1 MRENYIRFDWAMKRL
16 LRDKANYVV
25 LEGFLASL
33 LGKRFKIHRFLE
45 SEGNQ
50 EDEEDKYNRVD
61 ILAESE
67 DGELC
72 IIEVQNSREL
82 SYFHRMLYGV
92 SKAITEYIGFG
103 KPYEEV
109 RKVYSINI
117 VYFELGQG
125 KDYVYHGKTEFVG
138 LHQPHDTLKLSVRQN
153 EKFFG
158 KKEPDVVKR
167 KAAGDLFPE
176 YYVLRVN
183 DFDKVATTP
192 LDEWIEFLKTGNI
205 SAKAKAAGL
214 PEARERLRVDALSDK
229 DKQAYYRH
237 MESVRHMKSLFD
249 TSRDEGYEEGMDLGL
264 AKGIAKGLAEG
275 LAEGLAKGH
284 AEGLAKGRSEGL
296 AEGRSERSKEIAR
309 QMKAM
314 GLTVEQITQA
324 TGLTLDE
331 I

>member
-1 MRENYIRFDWAMKRL
+1 MQENYIRFDWAMKRL

-92 SKAITEYIGFG
+92 SKAITEYIGLG

-138 LHQPHDTLKLSVRQN
+138 LHKPHDTLKLSVRQN

-158 KKEPDVVKR
+158 NKEFDVMKR
-167 KAAGDLFPE
+167 KAASDLFPE

-214 PEARERLRVDALSDK
+214 SEARERLRVDALSDK

-249 TSRDEGYEEGMDLGL
+249 TSRDEGYEEGMDKGL
-264 AKGIAKGLAEG
+264 AKGMDM
-275 LAEGLAKGH
+275 GLAK
-284 AEGLAKGRSEGL
+284 GLAKGRSER
-296 AEGRSERSKEIAR
+296 AKEIAK
-309 QMKAM
+309 QLKAM
-314 GLTVEQITQA
+314 GLTTEQIAQA

>member
-1 MRENYIRFDWAMKRL
+1 MKRL

-92 SKAITEYIGFG
+92 SKAITEYIGLG

-158 KKEPDVVKR
+158 NKELDVMKR
-167 KAAGDLFPE
+167 KAASDLFPE

-214 PEARERLRVDALSDK
+214 PEARERLRVDALSDQ

-249 TSRDEGYEEGMDLGL
+249 TSRDEGYEEGMDKGL
-264 AKGIAKGLAEG
+264 AK
-275 LAEGLAKGH
+275 
-284 AEGLAKGRSEGL
+284 GLAKGRSER
-296 AEGRSERSKEIAR
+296 AKEIAK
-309 QMKAM
+309 QLKAM
-314 GLTVEQITQA
+314 GLTTEQIAQA

>member
-1 MRENYIRFDWAMKRL
+1 MKRL

-92 SKAITEYIGFG
+92 SKAITEYIGLG

-158 KKEPDVVKR
+158 NKEFDVMKR
-167 KAAGDLFPE
+167 KAASDLFPE

-229 DKQAYYRH
+229 DRQAYYRH

-249 TSRDEGYEEGMDLGL
+249 TSRDEGYEEGMDKGL
-264 AKGIAKGLAEG
+264 AKGMDM
-275 LAEGLAKGH
+275 GLAK
-284 AEGLAKGRSEGL
+284 GLAKGRSER
-296 AEGRSERSKEIAR
+296 AKEIAK
-309 QMKAM
+309 QLKAM
-314 GLTVEQITQA
+314 GLTTEQIAQA

>member
-1 MRENYIRFDWAMKRL
+1 MQENYIRFDWAMKRL

-92 SKAITEYIGFG
+92 SKAITEYIGLG

-158 KKEPDVVKR
+158 NKELDVMKR
-167 KAAGDLFPE
+167 KAASDLFPE

-214 PEARERLRVDALSDK
+214 SEARERLRVDALSDK

-249 TSRDEGYEEGMDLGL
+249 TSRDEGYEEGMDKGL
-264 AKGIAKGLAEG
+264 AKGMDM
-275 LAEGLAKGH
+275 GLAK
-284 AEGLAKGRSEGL
+284 GLAKGRSER
-296 AEGRSERSKEIAR
+296 AKEIAK
-309 QMKAM
+309 QLKAM
-314 GLTVEQITQA
+314 GLTTEQIAQA

>member
-61 ILAESE
+61 ILAESQ
-67 DGELC
+67 DAELC

-92 SKAITEYIGFG
+92 SKAITEYIGLG
-103 KPYEEV
+103 KPYEDV

-158 KKEPDVVKR
+158 NKEADVMKR

-205 SAKAKAAGL
+205 SAEAKAAGL

-249 TSRDEGYEEGMDLGL
+249 TSHDEGYEEGM
-264 AKGIAKGLAEG
+264 
-275 LAEGLAKGH
+275 AKGH

-296 AEGRSERSKEIAR
+296 AEGRTERAKEIAK

-314 GLTVEQITQA
+314 GLTPEQIAQA

>member
-1 MRENYIRFDWAMKRL
+1 MKRL

-92 SKAITEYIGFG
+92 SKAITEYIGLG

-158 KKEPDVVKR
+158 NKELDVMKR
-167 KAAGDLFPE
+167 KAASDLFPE

-249 TSRDEGYEEGMDLGL
+249 TSRDEGNEEGMDKGL
-264 AKGIAKGLAEG
+264 AK
-275 LAEGLAKGH
+275 
-284 AEGLAKGRSEGL
+284 GLAKGRSER
-296 AEGRSERSKEIAR
+296 AKEIAK
-309 QMKAM
+309 QLKAM
-314 GLTVEQITQA
+314 GLTTEQIAQA

>member
-1 MRENYIRFDWAMKRL
+1 MQENYIRFDWAMKRL

-82 SYFHRMLYGV
+82 SYFHRMLYGE
-92 SKAITEYIGFG
+92 SKAITEYIGLG

-158 KKEPDVVKR
+158 NKEFDVMKR
-167 KAAGDLFPE
+167 KAASDLFPE

-214 PEARERLRVDALSDK
+214 SEARERLRVDALSDK
-229 DKQAYYRH
+229 DRQAYYRH

-249 TSRDEGYEEGMDLGL
+249 TSRDEGYEEGMDKGL
-264 AKGIAKGLAEG
+264 AKGMDM
-275 LAEGLAKGH
+275 GLAK
-284 AEGLAKGRSEGL
+284 GLAKGRSER
-296 AEGRSERSKEIAR
+296 AKEIAK
-309 QMKAM
+309 QLKAM
-314 GLTVEQITQA
+314 GLTTEQIAQA

>member
-1 MRENYIRFDWAMKRL
+1 MQENYIRFDWAMKRL

-92 SKAITEYIGFG
+92 SKAITEYIGLG

-158 KKEPDVVKR
+158 NKELDVMKR
-167 KAAGDLFPE
+167 KAASDLFPE

-249 TSRDEGYEEGMDLGL
+249 TSRDEGYEEGMDMGL
-264 AKGIAKGLAEG
+264 AKGMDM
-275 LAEGLAKGH
+275 GLAK
-284 AEGLAKGRSEGL
+284 GLAKGRSE
-296 AEGRSERSKEIAR
+296 RTKEIAK
-309 QMKAM
+309 QLKAM
-314 GLTVEQITQA
+314 GLTTEQIAQA

>member
-1 MRENYIRFDWAMKRL
+1 MKRL

-92 SKAITEYIGFG
+92 SKAITEYIGLG
-103 KPYEEV
+103 KPYEKV

-158 KKEPDVVKR
+158 NKELDVMKR
-167 KAAGDLFPE
+167 KAASDLFPE

-249 TSRDEGYEEGMDLGL
+249 TSRDEGYEEGMDKGL
-264 AKGIAKGLAEG
+264 AK
-275 LAEGLAKGH
+275 
-284 AEGLAKGRSEGL
+284 GLAKGRSER
-296 AEGRSERSKEIAR
+296 AKEIAK
-309 QMKAM
+309 QLKAM
-314 GLTVEQITQA
+314 GLTTEQIAQA

>member
-1 MRENYIRFDWAMKRL
+1 MQENYIRFDWAMKRL

-92 SKAITEYIGFG
+92 SKAITEYIGLG

-138 LHQPHDTLKLSVRQN
+138 LHQAHDTLKLSVRQN

-158 KKEPDVVKR
+158 NKEFDVMKR
-167 KAAGDLFPE
+167 KAASDLFPE

-214 PEARERLRVDALSDK
+214 SEARERLRVDALSDK
-229 DKQAYYRH
+229 DRQAYYRH

-249 TSRDEGYEEGMDLGL
+249 TSRDEGYEEGMDKGL
-264 AKGIAKGLAEG
+264 AKGMDM
-275 LAEGLAKGH
+275 GLAK
-284 AEGLAKGRSEGL
+284 GLAKGRSER
-296 AEGRSERSKEIAR
+296 AKEIAK
-309 QMKAM
+309 QLKAM
-314 GLTVEQITQA
+314 GLTTEQIAQA

>member
-1 MRENYIRFDWAMKRL
+1 MQENYIRFDWAMKRL

-92 SKAITEYIGFG
+92 SKAITEYIGLG

-158 KKEPDVVKR
+158 NKELDVMKR
-167 KAAGDLFPE
+167 KAASDLFPE

-214 PEARERLRVDALSDK
+214 SEARVRLRVDALSDK

-249 TSRDEGYEEGMDLGL
+249 TSRDEGYEEGMDMGL
-264 AKGIAKGLAEG
+264 AKGMDM
-275 LAEGLAKGH
+275 GLAK
-284 AEGLAKGRSEGL
+284 GLAKGRSER
-296 AEGRSERSKEIAR
+296 AKEIAK
-309 QMKAM
+309 QLKAM
-314 GLTVEQITQA
+314 GLTTEQIAQA